1 MRGVGLAVGKTF
13 DRSTLEDVKQYLTDQ
28 YFSRGK
34 YGVRID
40 TKVEESTGNRVK
52 IEINIHEGDRA
63 KIREINIVG
72 ATKFKEKDILEDFEL
87 KTPNWLSWYKQDDRY
102 SRESLEGDLEKL
114 RSYYMDR
121 GYANFRI
128 DNPQVT
134 ITPEKDDIFITI
146 PISEGDV
153 YKVGEVKIAG
163 TMVVPEAV
171 LKRLLL
177 VAPGQTF
184 SRKLVT
190 QTQDLISYRLGE
202 DGFAFAKIDPVTSAN
217 DETKLVNI
225 TFFVDPG
232 SRAYVRH
239 INFHGTTGINDVVM
253 RREMR
258 QLEGGWLSN
267 AAVERSKERLQ
278 RLPFIEKVE
287 YETNPVPGTPDLVD
301 VDFTVKEG
309 LPGQFGGGVGY
320 SESQSIILNGNFV
333 HSNFM
338 GTGQRVAVEINSGR
352 YSKVYS
358 FAHTDPYRTI
368 DGISRQLSLTYRDV
382 TQFVSAS
389 SDFSTQTLTA
399 GVDYGYPVTEYQFIH
414 FGLSLQDAQL
424 LTSTASADEARD
436 WVRQNGSTFTRPID
450 QNGDGIDDFTIFGS
464 KFSTIEATAGWAYDT
479 RNRTI
484 FPDRGVRHSLSL
496 SYALPVGQVQYYVAN
511 YDYLQFFRLGKRF
524 TVSVN
529 GQVDYGAALGDTSSL
544 PPYRQFFAGGPDTV
558 RGYRE
563 SRLGPKD
570 NFGNPYGGNLRVVG
584 RLELLFPVPE
594 KWRSQARVSWFYD
607 IGNVF
612 STEKNVNFVGPNL
625 GVQVNCN
632 GVQLDRC
639 PVDYG
644 FKYDKLK
651 HSTGIAVQWLAPLG
665 VFRFSFAVPLN
676 AYKAKNDPYVYQDE
690 VERFQFSVGQ
700 AF

>member
-1 MRGVGLAVGKTF
+1 
-13 DRSTLEDVKQYLTDQ
+13 
-28 YFSRGK
+28 
-34 YGVRID
+34 
-40 TKVEESTGNRVK
+40 
-52 IEINIHEGDRA
+52 
-63 KIREINIVG
+63 
-72 ATKFKEKDILEDFEL
+72 
-87 KTPNWLSWYKQDDRY
+87 KQDDRY
-102 SRESLEGDLEKL
+102 SRESLQGDIEKL

-121 GYANFRI
+121 GYANFHI

-134 ITPEKDDIFITI
+134 ISPEKDDIFITI
-146 PISEGDV
+146 PVSEGDV

-163 TMVVPEAV
+163 TMVVPEAA

-177 VAPGQTF
+177 VTPGQTF

-190 QTQDLISYRLGE
+190 QTQDLMSYRLGE
-202 DGFAFAKIDPVTSAN
+202 DGYAFAKIDPVTTAN
-217 DETKLVNI
+217 DEKKEVAI

-239 INFHGTTGINDVVM
+239 INFKGTTGINDVVM

-258 QLEGGWLSN
+258 QMEGGALSN
-267 AAVERSKERLQ
+267 QALERSKQLLE
-278 RLPFIEKVE
+278 RLPFIEKAE

-301 VDFTVKEG
+301 VDFTIKEG
-309 LPGQFGGGVGY
+309 LPGQFGGGIGY
-320 SESQSIILNGNFV
+320 SESQSVILNGNFV

-338 GTGQRVAVEINSGR
+338 GTGERVALEINSGR

-358 FAHTDPYRTI
+358 FAHTQPYTTI
-368 DGISRQLSLTYRDV
+368 DGVSRQVSLTYRDI

-389 SDFSTQTLTA
+389 SDFSTKTLA
-399 GVDYGYPVTEYQFIH
+399 IGVDYGYPIADSQFLH

-424 LTSTASADEARD
+424 LTSDGSADEARA
-436 WVRQNGSTFTRPID
+436 WVRQNGSTFARPVD
-450 QNGDGIDDFTIFGS
+450 QNGDGINDFTIFGS
-464 KFSTIEATAGWAYDT
+464 KFSTIEASAGWSYDT
-479 RNRTI
+479 RNRSI
-484 FPDRGVRHSLSL
+484 FPDRGTRHSLSFI
-496 SYALPVGQVQYYVAN
+496 YALPVGQVQYYLAN

-524 TVSVN
+524 TLSLN
-529 GQVDYGAALGDTSSL
+529 GQVDYGSDLGDTTAL

-584 RLELLFPVPE
+584 RMELLFPVPE

-612 STEKNVNFVGPNL
+612 STGHVNFVGQNL
-625 GVQVNCN
+625 GLVDTAGNPIA
-632 GVQLDRC
+632 RP
-639 PVDYG
+639 PVDYR
-644 FKYDKLK
+644 FRYDHLK

-676 AYKAKNDPYVYQDE
+676 AYGVKNDPLVYPDE
-690 VERFQFSVGQ
+690 TERFQFSVGQ